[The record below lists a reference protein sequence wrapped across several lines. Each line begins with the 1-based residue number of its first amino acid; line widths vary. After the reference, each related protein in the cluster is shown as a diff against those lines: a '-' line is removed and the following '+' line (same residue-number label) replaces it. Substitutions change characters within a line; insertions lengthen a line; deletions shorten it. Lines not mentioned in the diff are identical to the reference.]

1 MPRMDRIMFLWIV
14 AVVLLMAL
22 AFAVIRK
29 ATASWDPDLTREFQ
43 ITSGFLL
50 IGVLVA
56 VVRHRR

>member
-14 AVVLLMAL
+14 VVVLAMGV
-22 AFAVIRK
+22 AFAVIRNV
-29 ATASWDPDLTREFQ
+29 TASWNPDITRELQ
-43 ITSGFLL
+43 ITSGILL